1 MFKGHP
7 KGLFVLFFANMGER
21 FGFYTMIPIFA
32 LFLQAQFGLSNESV
46 GTIYGAF
53 LFGIYFIPFFGG
65 MLADRLGYGKTVTIG
80 IVLMI
85 LGYALMG
92 IPGQTLLFV
101 YVSLFIIAAG
111 TGFFKGNLVVILGN
125 MYEEQGFKKM
135 HDAAFNIYYMGINI
149 GAFFAPFA
157 ATVLR
162 DWLLSSRGFTYVAS
176 VPGMAHQFLKGELTD
191 VTELESI
198 ARSQMSGSFIGL
210 TDFCEKYLGALSQG
224 YNAAFALAGISI
236 IISLIIFKSFRK
248 YYKKADYLHRKKVE
262 TDESVRALT
271 PRQVKE
277 RIFALVM
284 VFAVV
289 IFFWMGFHQNGLM
302 LTWFARDYTVG
313 SVGAFTKI
321 FFDLPAF
328 LSVIGIIIGLVFL
341 LRKSIKGAM
350 KAVGAGLIVLGA
362 VVLYWRY
369 GTFGDTNPIS
379 PEPFQ
384 AFNPIF
390 VVFLTPVVLSVFAWL
405 NKRGKEPSSP
415 KKIAIGMMIMA
426 AGWIIMVTAAQ
437 GLASPKSLE
446 AVGGVSSILVSPYW
460 LISLYFSLTIAEL
473 FISPMGLAF
482 VARVS
487 PPQYRGI
494 MQGSWL
500 AATAVGNLLCGLIAF
515 PYARLELWQSYG
527 LLLFFS
533 LAAGILMFL
542 MLKKLERF
550 TRT

>member
-1 MFKGHP
+1 
-7 KGLFVLFFANMGER
+7 
-21 FGFYTMIPIFA
+21 
-32 LFLQAQFGLSNESV
+32 
-46 GTIYGAF
+46 
-53 LFGIYFIPFFGG
+53 
-65 MLADRLGYGKTVTIG
+65 
-80 IVLMI
+80 
-85 LGYALMG
+85 
-92 IPGQTLLFV
+92 
-101 YVSLFIIAAG
+101 
-111 TGFFKGNLVVILGN
+111 
-125 MYEEQGFKKM
+125 
-135 HDAAFNIYYMGINI
+135 
-149 GAFFAPFA
+149 
-157 ATVLR
+157 
-162 DWLLSSRGFTYVAS
+162 
-176 VPGMAHQFLKGELTD
+176 
-191 VTELESI
+191 
-198 ARSQMSGSFIGL
+198 
-210 TDFCEKYLGALSQG
+210 
-224 YNAAFALAGISI
+224 
-236 IISLIIFKSFRK
+236 
-248 YYKKADYLHRKKVE
+248 
-262 TDESVRALT
+262 LT
-271 PRQVKE
+271 PKQVKE

-289 IFFWMGFHQNGLM
+289 IFFWMAFHQNGLM

-313 SVGAFTKI
+313 TVGAFTKI

-341 LRKSIKGAM
+341 LRKRIKGAM

-362 VVLYWRY
+362 VVLFWRY

-390 VVFLTPVVLSVFAWL
+390 VVFLTPLVLALFAWL
-405 NKRGKEPSSP
+405 SKRNKEPSSP

-426 AGWIIMVTAAQ
+426 AGWVIMVVAAQ

-460 LISLYFSLTIAEL
+460 LISLYFALTVAEL

-500 AATAVGNLLCGLIAF
+500 AATAIGNLLCGFIAI

-527 LLLFFS
+527 LLLLFS
-533 LAAGILMFL
+533 AAAGIMMFL

-550 TRT
+550 TKT